1 MNNGLPN
8 ALPDDGPSN
17 SGTDA
22 RPRPSGEPSGPASD
36 QDRREA
42 MDRFVSHV
50 TARLAAIGDRGPRRR
65 RGWLV
70 VLLVVLLVVAAGAI
84 LGWYYADE
92 LRAAF
97 PSALGF
103 FRSDGI
109 KPVEVLFDLVE
120 RHSQ

>member
-1 MNNGLPN
+1 MNGLPN

-17 SGTDA
+17 SGPDA
-22 RPRPSGEPSGPASD
+22 RPRASGTASD

-50 TARLAAIGDRGPRRR
+50 TARLAAISDRGPRRR
-65 RGWLV
+65 RRWLV